1 MNPHLLRVDQL
12 AKFREIFDLFKD
24 AKTNRLPV
32 RHLLRLR
39 AELGF
44 VETEETLSTRVAS
57 LVSAQAADHGLL
69 FHDFLAFVAVVNA
82 PGDEAGGGGGGGS
95 GIGRGVPHD
104 RGDSSASSSKE
115 RLATT
120 PAFLESEL
128 EAVFQQLDLNGDG
141 FLDAEEIL
149 TAGAS
154 AGAPATTWK
163 TVGSGGGGGGGCV
176 AEATK
181 NAGICVS
188 FEDEMGPEDAAL
200 VLDDAVAKRRMEE
213 DAEKRRKYRY
223 PDSWQDFEAAGG
235 KGGGRGGR
243 KQGTNADASMP
254 SNFCLDFR
262 GFTDMM
268 RE

>member
-44 VETEETLSTRVAS
+44 VETEESLSTRVAS
-57 LVSAQAADHGLL
+57 LVSAQAADRGLL

-82 PGDEAGGGGGGGS
+82 PGDEAGGGGGS
-95 GIGRGVPHD
+95 VSGRGVPHD

-149 TAGAS
+149 AAGAS
-154 AGAPATTWK
+154 AGAPVTTWK

-188 FEDEMGPEDAAL
+188 FEDEMAPEDAAL
-200 VLDDAVAKRRMEE
+200 VIDDAVAKRRMEE

-235 KGGGRGGR
+235 RGR

-254 SNFCLDFR
+254 SNFSLDFR
-262 GFTDMM
+262 GFKDMM